1 MSISR
6 KGLIHALGL
15 TSVLVSGIFAASLIG
30 SVDIGTIGS
39 ARADPGSGSR
49 QCSNRTLKGA
59 YGIKFEGQKVS
70 GELFASVSRIVFDG
84 QGQFTTSEVG
94 RFNGG
99 LMQRTFTGPY
109 TVNADCTGFLDFSS
123 NLTNPPH
130 EAHGNFVI
138 VDEGREFFV
147 VDNEDGWAAG
157 GVGKRI

>member
-1 MSISR
+1 MSGFGIDGLVILAYFIVVISIGLY
-6 KGLIHALGL
+6 KG
-15 TSVLVSGIFAASLIG
+15 
-30 SVDIGTIGS
+30 
-39 ARADPGSGSR
+39 R
-49 QCSNRTLKGA
+49 
-59 YGIKFEGQKVS
+59 

-99 LMQRTFTGPY
+99 LVQRTFTGPY